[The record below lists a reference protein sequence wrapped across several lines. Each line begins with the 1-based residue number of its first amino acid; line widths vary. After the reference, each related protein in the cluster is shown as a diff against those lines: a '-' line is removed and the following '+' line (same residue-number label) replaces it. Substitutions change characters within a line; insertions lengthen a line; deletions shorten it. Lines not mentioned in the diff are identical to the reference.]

1 MTKPFSRHWRSLV
14 SVAALLALSAP
25 ALAQGLDYAQ
35 ALQQAQEASGQVR
48 NARMDAQAKDL
59 KAEALA
65 HLGGPALSLS
75 GFSGRVATT
84 FNLDTSPLANAAGS
98 LGSVVP
104 GGLSIPPIPN
114 AVSVNRTFNLHS
126 LGLSANWPIYT
137 GGRLEAIHGLEAGK
151 ADEARAEARDVEDKM
166 STTVAQRYFSLQLA
180 THAVQLRSAAAK
192 GIADHQRAAQRLEA
206 TGLIATAERLKAD
219 VALDGARRDLAR
231 SQSDLEI
238 AQVAL
243 TRLLGAASPAPLTTP
258 LFVNSASVGT
268 LQSFIDAGLAHN
280 PAWDKIASKR
290 TQADQALKLQTGGQ
304 LPTVLAI
311 GNYNFNRSSDK
322 LVQPNWAVGILVS
335 VPLIDRID
343 RGKMKEAAI
352 LDQQRVSALEEQAQ
366 RDVPTLI
373 ESQWRA
379 LQNARAQFLSMDS
392 TIRLARENL
401 RLQTVS
407 FQQSQSTSLDLT
419 DARLNLLKVD
429 TERVQAAY
437 DYVMALARL
446 LEASGQPQRLAEF
459 AQNADIK
466 IALPAE

>member
-1 MTKPFSRHWRSLV
+1 M
-14 SVAALLALSAP
+14 
-25 ALAQGLDYAQ
+25 
-35 ALQQAQEASGQVR
+35 
-48 NARMDAQAKDL
+48 
-59 KAEALA
+59 
-65 HLGGPALSLS
+65 
-75 GFSGRVATT
+75 
-84 FNLDTSPLANAAGS
+84 
-98 LGSVVP
+98 
-104 GGLSIPPIPN
+104 
-114 AVSVNRTFNLHS
+114 
-126 LGLSANWPIYT
+126 
-137 GGRLEAIHGLEAGK
+137 
-151 ADEARAEARDVEDKM
+151 
-166 STTVAQRYFSLQLA
+166 
-180 THAVQLRSAAAK
+180 
-192 GIADHQRAAQRLEA
+192 
-206 TGLIATAERLKAD
+206 
-219 VALDGARRDLAR
+219 
-231 SQSDLEI
+231 
-238 AQVAL
+238 
-243 TRLLGAASPAPLTTP
+243 TRLLGAASPAPLSTP

-268 LQSFIDAGLAHN
+268 LQSFIDAGLANN

-311 GNYNFNRSSDK
+311 GNYNFNRSNDK

-335 VPLIDRID
+335 VPLLDRID
-343 RGKMKEAAI
+343 RAKMKEAAI

-459 AQNADIK
+459 AQNADIQ
-466 IALPAE
+466 IAPPAE

>member
-1 MTKPFSRHWRSLV
+1 MPSV
-14 SVAALLALSAP
+14 SV
-25 ALAQGLDYAQ
+25 
-35 ALQQAQEASGQVR
+35 
-48 NARMDAQAKDL
+48 
-59 KAEALA
+59 
-65 HLGGPALSLS
+65 
-75 GFSGRVATT
+75 
-84 FNLDTSPLANAAGS
+84 
-98 LGSVVP
+98 
-104 GGLSIPPIPN
+104 PPIPN
-114 AVSVNRTFNLHS
+114 TVSVNRTFNLQS
-126 LGLSANWPIYT
+126 LGLSANWPLYT
-137 GGRLEAIHGLEAGK
+137 GGRLEALHGLEVGK
-151 ADEARAEARDVEDKM
+151 ADEARAEARDVEDKL

-180 THAVQLRSAAAK
+180 THAVRLRSAAAQ
-192 GIADHQRAAQRLEA
+192 GIAEHQRAAARLEA
-206 TGLIATAERLKAD
+206 TGLISTAERLKAD

-231 SQSDLEI
+231 SQSDAEI

-243 TRLLGAASPAPLTTP
+243 TRLLGLNTPAPLTTP
-258 LFVNSASVGT
+258 LFVHSASVGT

-290 TQADQALKLQTGGQ
+290 TQADQALKIQTGGQ

-322 LVQPNWAVGILVS
+322 LVQPNWAVGVLVS
-335 VPLIDRID
+335 VPLLDRID
-343 RGKMKEAAI
+343 RNKMKEAAI

-379 LQNARAQFLSMDS
+379 LQNARAQFQSMDS

-407 FQQSQSTSLDLT
+407 FQQNQSTALDVT
-419 DARLNLLKVD
+419 DARLNLLKAD

-437 DYVMALARL
+437 EYVMALARL

-459 AQNADIK
+459 AQSADIQM
-466 IALPAE
+466 ALPSE

>member
-1 MTKPFSRHWRSLV
+1 MARFLCA
-14 SVAALLALSAP
+14 AALLALAAP
-25 ALAQGLDYAQ
+25 VAAQGLDYAQ
-35 ALQQAQEASGQVR
+35 ALQQAQQASGQVR
-48 NARMDAQAKDL
+48 NARMDVQAKDL
-59 KAEALA
+59 KAQALA
-65 HLGGPALSLS
+65 HLGGPAVSLS

-84 FNLDTSPLANAAGS
+84 FNVDTSPLAHAAGA
-98 LGSVVP
+98 LGSLVP
-104 GGLSIPPIPN
+104 SVSVPPLPN
-114 AVSVNRTFNLHS
+114 TVSVNRTFNLHS
-126 LGLSANWPIYT
+126 VGLNANWPLYT
-137 GGRLEAIHGLEAGK
+137 GGRLEALHGLEVGK

-180 THAVQLRSAAAK
+180 HHAVQLRSAAAK
-192 GIADHQRAAQRLEA
+192 GIAEHQHAAMRLEA
-206 TGLIATAERLKAD
+206 TGLISSAERLKAD
-219 VALDGARRDLAR
+219 VALDGARRDLAK
-231 SQSDLEI
+231 SQSDAEI

-243 TRLLGAASPAPLTTP
+243 TRLLGATAPTPLTTP

-290 TQADQALKLQTGGQ
+290 TQADQALKIQTGGQ
-304 LPTVLAI
+304 LPTVLAV
-311 GNYNFNRSSDK
+311 GNYNFNHSSDK

-343 RGKMKEAAI
+343 RNKMKEAAI

-419 DARLNLLKVD
+419 DARLNLLKAD

-446 LEASGQPQRLAEF
+446 LEASGQPHRLAEF
-459 AQNADIK
+459 AQHADIQ